1 MTFMKGAV
9 GAGNFSEDVGGFG
22 GPDEGLGIFV
32 VAVDVSSNG
41 QNEFFEIMEDAAPQP
56 VLREIAK
63 EAFHHVQPRR
73 AGGREVQ
80 MKARVLIEPALD
92 LGMFMPCVVVADQV

>member
-1 MTFMKGAV
+1 MSARHF
-9 GAGNFSEDVGGFG
+9 FEDVGGAG

-32 VAVDVSSNG
+32 VAIDVSSNG
-41 QNEFFEIMEDAAPQP
+41 QNEFFEIAKHAAPQP

-73 AGGREVQ
+73 AGGREVH

-92 LGMFMPCVVVADQV
+92 LGMFMRRVVVADQV